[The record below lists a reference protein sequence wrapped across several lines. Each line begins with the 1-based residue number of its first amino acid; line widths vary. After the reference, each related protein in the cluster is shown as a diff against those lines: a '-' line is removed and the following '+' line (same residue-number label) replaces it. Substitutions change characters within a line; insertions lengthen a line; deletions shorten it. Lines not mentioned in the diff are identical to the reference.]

1 MGCRALQV
9 AYAALVLTGACQA
22 FLLPPVFFG
31 GALRQV
37 VVCAHVCAHE
47 MLACEARARLAREPQ
62 EADAGRATR
71 ARERHGNLHQTL
83 LIHTDTDVRVRAL
96 ERARSCR
103 ARAPDERAHAHLE
116 RHQTAPR

>member
-1 MGCRALQV
+1 MSGCSLLNTAGMGCRALQV
-9 AYAALVLTGACQA
+9 AHAALVLTGACQA

-47 MLACEARARLAREPQ
+47 MLACEARARLARETPGGRR
-62 EADAGRATR
+62 GRATR
-71 ARERHGNLHQTL
+71 ARERPGSLHQTL
-83 LIHTDTDVRVRAL
+83 IIHTDTDVRVGAL

-103 ARAPDERAHAHLE
+103 ARAPW
-116 RHQTAPR
+116 